1 MAGVVGRFRSAAGVP
16 LVGFVRLSP
25 VGGAVSAGGESV
37 AGVLRIPLGGDGWC
51 RKVGLVASPG
61 TQWLVEPLVTLD
73 GYGVNYSPWRIQLV
87 AGKVVDLFTGS
98 VVEDD
103 TSSVVGDAA
112 PATGLTGT
120 IVAPGVLEI
129 ELNATQMEGI

>member
-16 LVGFVRLSP
+16 LVGHVRLTP

-61 TQWLVEPLVTLD
+61 TQWRVEPLVTLEGITVTAD
-73 GYGVNYSPWRIQLV
+73 GV
-87 AGKVVDLFTGS
+87 TGS
-98 VVEDD
+98 IATTDTAYRGRYVHVVKNHSI
-103 TSSVVGDAA
+103 TAA
-112 PATGLTGT
+112 GAFALAAASITP
-120 IVAPGVLEI
+120 
-129 ELNATQMEGI
+129 